1 MNRTILL
8 LVATV
13 TSAAIL
19 IPTGAIPF
27 AESGTD
33 RVSEDI
39 EMAPADTLNGD
50 YAILNENDE
59 IELLLTDA
67 NPYIDGAGVDAD
79 AVTPIDCVFTVTYT
93 GDSTAEVWLTDD
105 AEDVRF
111 YRDTDPED
119 SLERSENSVVLRPNE
134 SVSVGLLVDTR
145 GDHDV
150 EEVDTFTVHAELAEQ
165 RDRRNDRGNGGS
177 NGRNGVG
184 GDDRN
189 DDPGREDRGNDD
201 PGSAAGGASE
211 PPRQTPAPPTATPD
225 RTPDADADDA
235 TAEAADETGTAAIAG
250 DDAASGA
257 DAPAADEPTELGG
270 FSPGPLGLVVG
281 SLAAVLLG
289 LAAFRAFG

>member
-19 IPTGAIPF
+19 VPTGAIPF
-27 AESGTD
+27 AESGPD
-33 RVSEDI
+33 QISEDI
-39 EMAPADTLNGD
+39 EMAPADTPNGG
-50 YAILNENDE
+50 YAVLNENDE

-79 AVTPIDCVFTVTYT
+79 AVTPIDCVFTMTYT
-93 GDSTAEVWLTDD
+93 GDSSAEVWLTDD

-145 GDHDV
+145 GNHDV

-165 RDRRNDRGNGGS
+165 RDRRNDRGNDGS
-177 NGRNGVG
+177 NGRNDVG
-184 GDDRN
+184 ENDNN
-189 DDPGREDRGNDD
+189 DDAGLEDRENEDVRNE
-201 PGSAAGGASE
+201 AGGASE
-211 PPRQTPAPPTATPD
+211 PSRQTPASPTATPD
-225 RTPDADADDA
+225 QTPGADADGE
-235 TAEAADETGTAAIAG
+235 TAEATDETGTAVTDEG
-250 DDAASGA
+250 DTAPSGN
-257 DAPAADEPTELGG
+257 APAAGEPTELGG

-289 LAAFRAFG
+289 LAAFRALG